1 MAHGEHRA
9 FILRLKPGKL
19 DEYIHWHDNIW
30 PELTEELEQSGI
42 LEIRSWNVDDMII
55 LTSRVTNDEAWK
67 TLWDSEVH
75 HRWADFMA
83 PLINVRDDGIVDS
96 TDLRQIWHWKAE

>member
-1 MAHGEHRA
+1 
-9 FILRLKPGKL
+9 
-19 DEYIHWHDNIW
+19 
-30 PELTEELEQSGI
+30 
-42 LEIRSWNVDDMII
+42 MII